1 MPMQAALSMDSGLK
15 KHEKEPEWVLS
26 NLQSRIEVIAM
37 YGRRADGEFGKREF
51 DAACLGFKQLLRCKR
66 FSPHFVETHGDDLFA
81 TATLEY
87 SRKLA
92 EGEEIENPAGWLIA
106 CAWRRTKSQLEAE
119 ARRPRVV
126 SAEKCEPLVDED
138 RDGPEDVLL
147 NEDRFRKVREAVNE
161 LSVAQRRI
169 LWLAY
174 FDEFTVRS
182 AGRYLNWTS
191 SKAQRAHEGA
201 KRRLHD
207 LLGVS
212 SADELAIVG
221 LAAYISVG
229 VEGRTGNLL
238 ERAAQRY
245 ADLLAPIKQQIAGGG
260 TQLKEHATTAVSSRG
275 GIDPTPLAAARPGTV
290 ATVLA
295 SCVLTVGGAATYC
308 VQQGVNPVGAASGLI
323 ASSGGEEETTPTEAA
338 PPPTPTYTPAEPSPE
353 AEEVSV
359 PAAEPESKS
368 SEKAAEPKPQAAPA
382 PEDSFEPTA
391 SASVSGE
398 GESESIETSEAPAP
412 VESAARPAP
421 VAANS
426 PPQFGGP

>member
-1 MPMQAALSMDSGLK
+1 
-15 KHEKEPEWVLS
+15 
-26 NLQSRIEVIAM
+26 M
-37 YGRRADGEFGKREF
+37 YGRKVDGEFGKREF

-138 RDGPEDVLL
+138 REGPEDLLL
-147 NEDRFRKVREAVNE
+147 NEDRFRKVREAVNQ
-161 LSVAQRRI
+161 LPVSQRRV
-169 LWLAY
+169 LWLSY
-174 FDEFTVRS
+174 FDKFTVRE
-182 AGRYLNWTS
+182 AGRYLNWHS

-201 KRRLHD
+201 KRRLRE
-207 LLGVS
+207 LLDVG

-221 LAAYISVG
+221 LAAYISVA

-238 ERAAQRY
+238 ERAAQRS
-245 ADLLAPIKQQIAGGG
+245 ADMLAALKEQIPGGG
-260 TQLKEHATTAVSSRG
+260 GGSWKDHATTALTSRAG
-275 GIDPTPLAAARPGTV
+275 VDPTPLAAARPGTV
-290 ATVLA
+290 AAFVA

-308 VQQGVNPVGAASGLI
+308 VQNNVNPVGAASGLI
-323 ASSGGEEETTPTEAA
+323 ASSGGETEEATTPTESA
-338 PPPTPTYTPAEPSPE
+338 PPSAPVYTPAEPSPE
-353 AEEVSV
+353 AEEA
-359 PAAEPESKS
+359 PAAEPQQDQPPT
-368 SEKAAEPKPQAAPA
+368 EKAPEPAPQAAPA

-391 SASVSGE
+391 QASAPTE
-398 GESESIETSEAPAP
+398 GESESVESSEAPAP
-412 VESAARPAP
+412 VESSSRPAP
-421 VAANS
+421 VAASS

>member
-1 MPMQAALSMDSGLK
+1 MKRNPNGYWLICKQG
-15 KHEKEPEWVLS
+15 
-26 NLQSRIEVIAM
+26 IEVVAM
-37 YGRRADGEFGKREF
+37 YGRKADGEFGRREF

-126 SAEKCEPLVDED
+126 SAEKCEPLADED

-212 SADELAIVG
+212 SADELAIAG
-221 LAAYISVG
+221 LAAYISIG

-245 ADLLAPIKQQIAGGG
+245 ADLLAPIKQHIAGGG
-260 TQLKEHATTAVSSRG
+260 TQLKEHATTVVSSRG
-275 GIDPTPLAAARPGTV
+275 SLDPTPLAAARPGTV
-290 ATVLA
+290 ATFLVTCA
-295 SCVLTVGGAATYC
+295 VAGGAGAATYC
-308 VQQGVNPVGAASGLI
+308 VQHGVNPVGAASGLI
-323 ASSGGEEETTPTEAA
+323 ASSSDEEAPTPTEAT
-338 PPPTPTYTPAEPSPE
+338 PPSGPTYTPAEPSPE
-353 AEEVSV
+353 AEETPEPQPQ
-359 PAAEPESKS
+359 PAPEPEP
-368 SEKAAEPKPQAAPA
+368 SEKAAKPKPRAAPA
-382 PEDSFEPTA
+382 PEDSFEPAA
-391 SASVSGE
+391 STSVAGE
-398 GESESIETSEAPAP
+398 GESESIESSQAPAP